1 MVLKLWNKIIAI
13 ILLITFP
20 VMAFAD
26 DTPKIKPMNKGE
38 SAPFSGVLFNSSAVA
53 QTIAEKEYNA
63 EQCRL
68 RIEHIEQKEKAKCDL
83 LVATTKVEI
92 DFLQK
97 KYDSIMKIKDEEIN
111 RFQKLALEKP
121 NKNSHWWFAGGMV
134 AGIVTSV
141 VIFYA
146 AVEIK
151 ENN

>member
-1 MVLKLWNKIIAI
+1 MKLLNKIVAI
-13 ILLITFP
+13 VLLISFP
-20 VMAFAD
+20 LLAFAD

-38 SAPFSGVLFNSSAVA
+38 VAPFAGVLFNSTAVA
-53 QTIAEKEYNA
+53 QSIAEKEYNA

-68 RIEHIEQKEKAKCDL
+68 RTEHLEQKEKAKCDL
-83 LVATTKVEI
+83 LVSTVKVEV

-97 KYDSIMKIKDEEIN
+97 KYDSILKIKDEEVN
-111 RFQKLALEKP
+111 RLQKIALEKP

-146 AVEIK
+146 AVEIG
-151 ENN
+151 ERD

>member
-1 MVLKLWNKIIAI
+1 LNKIVAI
-13 ILLITFP
+13 VLLISFP
-20 VMAFAD
+20 LLAFAD

-38 SAPFSGVLFNSSAVA
+38 VAPFAGVLFNSTAVA
-53 QTIAEKEYNA
+53 QSIAEKEYNA

-68 RIEHIEQKEKAKCDL
+68 RTEHLEQKEKAKCDL
-83 LVATTKVEI
+83 LVSTVKVEV

-97 KYDSIMKIKDEEIN
+97 KYDSILKIKDEEVN
-111 RFQKLALEKP
+111 RLQKIALEKP

-146 AVEIK
+146 AVEIG
-151 ENN
+151 ERD

>member
-1 MVLKLWNKIIAI
+1 LKLWNKIIAI
-13 ILLITFP
+13 LLLITFP
-20 VMAFAD
+20 VISYAD
-26 DTPKIKPMNKGE
+26 DIPKIKPMNQGE
-38 SAPFSGVLFNSSAVA
+38 VAPFSGVLFNPVAIA

-63 EQCRL
+63 QQCRL
-68 RIEHIEQKEKAKCDL
+68 RIEHLEQKEKAKCDL
-83 LVATTKVEI
+83 LISTTKVEI

-111 RFQKLALEKP
+111 RFQKLVLEKP

-146 AVEIK
+146 AVEIG
-151 ENN
+151 ERD